1 MKIRSLKRVMAVVLT
16 ALLAVTAMPSGLT
29 GLLSVK
35 AAEPEIT
42 KTTTTYDFTK
52 SGKWSNVATVG
63 AVLPDNYGIILGK
76 ASGSGVSNDGT
87 LRFRNGNVLYFPIK
101 DDTTK
106 ATVTMICNG
115 DKPDRLVIFGDNTK
129 DTTYNVAMSSKG
141 KTVTVDDIDDYIRTV
156 EGKKYLALVSNGDI
170 KAKTITIDEYNP
182 INSVTVSGTVEDA
195 AQR

>member
-63 AVLPDNYGIILGK
+63 AVLPPYSVKLTIVLHPVFSAIIP
-76 ASGSGVSNDGT
+76 A
-87 LRFRNGNVLYFPIK
+87 GN
-101 DDTTK
+101 
-106 ATVTMICNG
+106 
-115 DKPDRLVIFGDNTK
+115 
-129 DTTYNVAMSSKG
+129 
-141 KTVTVDDIDDYIRTV
+141 
-156 EGKKYLALVSNGDI
+156 
-170 KAKTITIDEYNP
+170 
-182 INSVTVSGTVEDA
+182 
-195 AQR
+195 

>member
-1 MKIRSLKRVMAVVLT
+1 MKFRSLKRVMAVVLT

-63 AVLPDNYGIILGK
+63 AVLPDNYGIILGR

-106 ATVTMICNG
+106 ATG
-115 DKPDRLVIFGDNTK
+115 
-129 DTTYNVAMSSKG
+129 YN
-141 KTVTVDDIDDYIRTV
+141 D
-156 EGKKYLALVSNGDI
+156 L
-170 KAKTITIDEYNP
+170 
-182 INSVTVSGTVEDA
+182 
-195 AQR
+195 